1 MRWLS
6 NLLFVS
12 LSVPVKFAERFT
24 RWGRSVLNTLR
35 FRLDFRPRPG
45 DVYIATYP
53 KSGTTWMQMILVQL
67 VSGGRGEFGHI
78 NQPSP
83 FLDDL
88 IQKGRVGH
96 LERLPSPRLMKT
108 HLPYE
113 QLQPAKDSRVIWVTR
128 DVRDALI
135 SCYYHHQMATR
146 FVMDFNAYMGASVR
160 GHTNTDWFEYMRS
173 WLPHRHDDNVLWV
186 RYEDLR
192 DDLEGQ
198 VRRIAAFCGIPL
210 EEERLGDILH
220 KSSFDYMKQHESKFD
235 FRLAMFDQSEGS
247 FIRKGGS
254 GGERQRIREDHAA
267 ELARKLEQLRAELRL
282 KDSER
287 L

>member
-1 MRWLS
+1 MRWFA
-6 NLLFVS
+6 NLLFVA
-12 LSVPVKFAERFT
+12 LSVPVSLAEGFS
-24 RWGRSVLNTLR
+24 RWGRSVLGNLR
-35 FRLDFRPRPG
+35 VRLEFRPRPG
-45 DVYIATYP
+45 DIYIATYP

-78 NQPSP
+78 LQQSP

-88 IQKGRVGH
+88 IQKGRVRH

-108 HLPYE
+108 HMTYE
-113 QLQPAKDSRVIWVTR
+113 RLKPARDSRVILVTR
-128 DVRDALI
+128 DVHDALI
-135 SCYYHHQMATR
+135 SCYYHHQLATR
-146 FVMDFNAYMGASVR
+146 FLMDFDAYMAGSLR
-160 GHTNTDWFEYMRS
+160 GNGSTDWFEYMRS

-192 DDLEGQ
+192 TDLEGQ

-220 KSSFDYMKQHESKFD
+220 KSGFEYMKLHESKFD
-235 FRLAMFDQSEGS
+235 FRLAMYEQPEGS

-254 GGERQRIREDHAA
+254 GGERQRIREEHAA

-287 L
+287 I